1 MENTT
6 MQAMQTQPAH
16 TRLGQRAEQQCAL
29 STDRSAV
36 LPTST
41 AIPAGDLHRGWN
53 RVVAAHTEGAL
64 SFGMFSVRPSTL
76 STDGSGYAGSIDAKG
91 DRLGSPAWSP
101 PV

>member
-16 TRLGQRAEQQCAL
+16 TRLGQRAEQMCAL

-53 RVVAAHTEGAL
+53 RVLAAHTEGVS
-64 SFGMFSVRPSTL
+64 SFGMFSVRPTTP
-76 STDGSGYAGSIDAKG
+76 STDDSGYAGSIDAKG